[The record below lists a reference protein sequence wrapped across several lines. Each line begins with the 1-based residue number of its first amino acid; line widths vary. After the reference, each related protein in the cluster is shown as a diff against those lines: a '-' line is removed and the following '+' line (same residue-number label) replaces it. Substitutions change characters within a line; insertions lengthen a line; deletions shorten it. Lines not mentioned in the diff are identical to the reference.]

1 MFSYIK
7 DSNAFYVDS
16 ESEQEVPQSDM
27 PLFITHDTVEFEG
40 LEIDEENYRLSEAE
54 LSKYA
59 ENATRIRADF
69 ERKAQEIDRLLE

>member
-16 ESEQEVPQSDM
+16 ESEQEGSQSNM
-27 PLFITHDTVEFEG
+27 ALLVKHDTVEFEG

-54 LSKYA
+54 LTKYA
-59 ENATRIRADF
+59 EDAARLRADF
-69 ERKAQEIDRLLE
+69 ETKAQ

>member
-16 ESEQEVPQSDM
+16 ESEQEGLQSDM

>member
-1 MFSYIK
+1 
-7 DSNAFYVDS
+7 
-16 ESEQEVPQSDM
+16 M

>member
-16 ESEQEVPQSDM
+16 ESEQEGSQSDM
-27 PLFITHDTVEFEG
+27 PLLVKHDTVEFEG

-54 LSKYA
+54 LTKYA
-59 ENATRIRADF
+59 EDAARLRADF
-69 ERKAQEIDRLLE
+69 ETKAQ

>member
-16 ESEQEVPQSDM
+16 ESEQEGSQSEM
-27 PLFITHDTVEFEG
+27 PLLVKHDMVEFEG

-54 LSKYA
+54 LTKYA
-59 ENATRIRADF
+59 EDAARLRADF
-69 ERKAQEIDRLLE
+69 ETKAQ

>member
-16 ESEQEVPQSDM
+16 ESEQEGSQSDM
-27 PLFITHDTVEFEG
+27 PLFVKHDTVEFEG

-54 LSKYA
+54 LTKYA
-59 ENATRIRADF
+59 EAAAKLRADF
-69 ERKAQEIDRLLE
+69 ETKAQ

>member
-16 ESEQEVPQSDM
+16 ESEQEGLQSDM
-27 PLFITHDTVEFEG
+27 ALFIAHDTVEFEG

-59 ENATRIRADF
+59 ENAARLRADF
-69 ERKAQEIDRLLE
+69 ESKAQEIDRLLE

>member
-16 ESEQEVPQSDM
+16 ESEQEGSQSDM
-27 PLFITHDTVEFEG
+27 PLFVTHDTVEFEG

>member
-16 ESEQEVPQSDM
+16 ESEQEGLQSDM
-27 PLFITHDTVEFEG
+27 PLFILHDTVEFEG

-59 ENATRIRADF
+59 ETATRLRADF
-69 ERKAQEIDRLLE
+69 ETKAQ